1 MILRAWNSWLI
12 TLSSP
17 CLLQVSNEFQPNKE
31 PTIGAAFLTQ
41 KCRLEDRVLRYE
53 IWDTAGQ
60 ERFHSLAVRPLNP
73 LRSLPSLTG
82 GLSLN

>member
-1 MILRAWNSWLI
+1 MNDCNVGNGII
-12 TLSSP
+12 
-17 CLLQVSNEFQPNKE
+17 LQVQNEFQENKE

-60 ERFHSLAVRPLNP
+60 ERFHSLAVREAH
-73 LRSLPSLTG
+73 RISHSTFV
-82 GLSLN
+82 